1 MLVQQNGTSQPRYAL
16 FNASLP
22 TSFSAT
28 WHPSRV
34 GAMIDSYRSSPVS
47 GILFTISQLRL
58 EMERHPDK
66 LLDFLN
72 RQSPIP
78 NATLRAVG
86 HECPFQM
93 PKLQPLF

>member
-1 MLVQQNGTSQPRYAL
+1 
-16 FNASLP
+16 
-22 TSFSAT
+22 
-28 WHPSRV
+28 
-34 GAMIDSYRSSPVS
+34 MIDSYRSSTVS

-78 NATLRAVG
+78 NATLRAAA
-86 HECPFQM
+86 
-93 PKLQPLF
+93 